1 MLRELA
7 ADGGANYI
15 LRSLPAAELEL
26 LRPHLEPVELPL
38 RHLYYA
44 KGARIPAVWFI
55 EKGAASWLVEM
66 KDGTLIEAGTIGRE
80 GVEGLPL
87 VLGAEVA
94 PARSVM
100 QVPGNGF
107 RLEASKF
114 RELFP
119 RCPVLQ
125 SRLAAY
131 TQCFI
136 VLAAQSAACNRLHE
150 LDQRCARWLLMAHD
164 RADREESFYI
174 TQDYL
179 AMMLGV
185 RRAGVSQ
192 AASALSVPVPLL
204 EAACAGDAVLPTM
217 HQRGLALLV
226 LEVGAEFPELL
237 RLAHRLLSQTEAM
250 LRMESGETACHSLA
264 PVIWR

>member
-1 MLRELA
+1 MKIPLPPRPERKKDRSLEGTAAGQTMLRELA

-192 AASALSVPVPLL
+192 AASALKRRGVLEYSRGRVTVLDRAGL
-204 EAACAGDAVLPTM
+204 EASACECYAAVQEQM
-217 HQRGLALLV
+217 EKLL
-226 LEVGAEFPELL
+226 G
-237 RLAHRLLSQTEAM
+237 
-250 LRMESGETACHSLA
+250 
-264 PVIWR
+264 